1 MSIKP
6 IAILMKVTQMKNT
19 PDFYEREA
27 QLVAEI
33 AAWNATAQI
42 DLAALNQCRKQL
54 RAALASGHSRDYA
67 CILLRQ
73 RCSIYRHLYS
83 VSVFNVRRP
92 ELELANL
99 RCEEPLPF

>member
-1 MSIKP
+1 MISHQP
-6 IAILMKVTQMKNT
+6 NY
-19 PDFYEREA
+19 PDFADYEA

-42 DLAALNQCRKQL
+42 DLTALNQCRQQL
-54 RAALASGHSRDYA
+54 RAALASGHRRDYA

-83 VSVFNVRRP
+83 VSIFNVRRT
-92 ELELANL
+92 EHQLANL
-99 RCEEPLPF
+99 RCDEPLPF

>member
-1 MSIKP
+1 MISNQP
-6 IAILMKVTQMKNT
+6 NY
-19 PDFYEREA
+19 PDFAEYEAR
-27 QLVAEI
+27 LVAEI

-42 DLAALNQCRKQL
+42 DLAALNQCRQQL
-54 RAALASGHSRDYA
+54 RAALASGNRRDYA

>member
-1 MSIKP
+1 M
-6 IAILMKVTQMKNT
+6 IASQPNY
-19 PDFYEREA
+19 PDFAECEA

-42 DLAALNQCRKQL
+42 DLAALNQCRQQL
-54 RAALASGHSRDYA
+54 RTALASGHRRDYA

-73 RCSIYRHLYS
+73 RCSFYRHLYS

-99 RCEEPLPF
+99 RCEAPLPF